1 MSLHQPCWKVGLLIL
16 PALPPGFLIANQS
29 THLPFINSSALWYD
43 HFMFVLLASTA
54 SLHWSIPCLVNLL
67 LCSFS
72 SLLYP
77 AAFHSGPSPQ
87 RKSLKTI
94 QQSQ

>member
-1 MSLHQPCWKVGLLIL
+1 MLESWAFDPSCSASWLPDCQSVYTPALHQLIC
-16 PALPPGFLIANQS
+16 PV
-29 THLPFINSSALWYD
+29 D